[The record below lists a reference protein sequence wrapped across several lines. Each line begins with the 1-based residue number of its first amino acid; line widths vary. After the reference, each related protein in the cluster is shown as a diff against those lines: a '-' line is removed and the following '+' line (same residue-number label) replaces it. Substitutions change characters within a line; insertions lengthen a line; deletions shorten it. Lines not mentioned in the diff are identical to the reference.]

1 MRRWAALVAS
11 LSSVSAAVACSGG
24 DGDSAPGFCDD
35 SMHEIVELWL
45 GSPVTLTS
53 SGDGRCEIGNVTGR
67 PALVLTDRPRAI
79 VIEEDET
86 DDQFAPPGLDQLAA
100 YLTERLD
107 PDPATTETLATL
119 QTFDPEGSIV
129 ADCGFHLTA
138 GDGAVSIR
146 GRPSQ
151 VDVAPIERGTFSAG
165 ETQRVVLQVLFGSD
179 LPGQGCS
186 DLADENIE
194 PVIDAVW
201 PATAQAARFVPPP
214 EGSGCRGDAS
224 MAVTALT
231 AIAPNGAR
239 VALGDVVLRN
249 EGYGWVSLIPAFAC
263 GDGTLEFGF
272 YSGGCAPTFVGVAGS
287 SASREGAECFADAV
301 EAGTPATWDLVETTE
316 EGAPI
321 ATRYAYDGSVIVVTR
336 DATADVFGTP
346 VVTVERCGLV
356 DLDGDRLEPR
366 ACQPSE
372 GPGFRNASIVS
383 GDGAIVR
390 PDMYGTATVE
400 PNVVARGSTI
410 QITPDGVVDRVCGR
424 FARVYSSISFRAE
437 GQITEDGSYVEQ
449 SVSTEPPC
457 DPPPSD
463 EPIVLTIPDTIPVG
477 QWIVCVGGLV
487 EEGCGTMLVR

>member
-11 LSSVSAAVACSGG
+11 LSMVSTAVACSGDEG
-24 DGDSAPGFCDD
+24 GSSSGFCDD
-35 SMHEIVELWL
+35 SMQEIVELWL
-45 GSPVTLTS
+45 GSPVTLTAN
-53 SGDGRCEIGNVTGR
+53 GDDRCEIGNVTGR
-67 PALVLTDRPRAI
+67 PTLVLTAEPRAI
-79 VIEEDET
+79 VIEEDE
-86 DDQFAPPGLDQLAA
+86 DDSEIAPPGLDLLAV

-107 PDPATTETLATL
+107 PGSATTERLAL
-119 QTFDPEGSIV
+119 LETFDPQASIV
-129 ADCGFHLTA
+129 ADCGFQLTA
-138 GDGAVSIR
+138 GEGAVSVR

-151 VDVAPIERGTFSAG
+151 LDVAPIERGTFNAG
-165 ETQRVVLQVLFGSD
+165 ESQRVVLRVQFGSD

-201 PATAQAARFVPPP
+201 PATAQETRFVPPP
-214 EGSGCRGDAS
+214 EGQGCSGSAS

-249 EGYGWVSLIPAFAC
+249 TGYGWVSLIPGFAC
-263 GDGTLEFGF
+263 GDGALEFGF
-272 YSGGCAPTFVGVAGS
+272 YPGGCAPTFEGIAGS
-287 SASREGAECFADAV
+287 SASRKGAECFADAV
-301 EAGTPATWDLVETTE
+301 SAGTPVTWDLVETTE

-346 VVTVERCGLV
+346 VVTVDRCGLV
-356 DLDGDRLEPR
+356 ELDGDRLEPR
-366 ACQPSE
+366 ACEPSE
-372 GPGFRNASIVS
+372 GPGFRNASLVP

-390 PDMYGTATVE
+390 PDLYGTATVE
-400 PNVVARGSTI
+400 PNVVATGAAI

-424 FARVYSSISFRAE
+424 FARVYSPVSFRAK
-437 GQITEDGSYVEQ
+437 GQITEDGSFVEQ
-449 SVSTEPPC
+449 SFSTEPPC

-463 EPIVLTIPDTIPVG
+463 EPLEFRIPDTIPAG

-487 EEGCGTMLVR
+487 EEGCATVLVR

>member
-1 MRRWAALVAS
+1 MQEV
-11 LSSVSAAVACSGG
+11 
-24 DGDSAPGFCDD
+24 
-35 SMHEIVELWL
+35 VELWL

-53 SGDGRCEIGNVTGR
+53 NGDDRCEIGNVTGR
-67 PALVLTDRPRAI
+67 PTLVLTDEPRAI
-79 VIEEDET
+79 VIEEDHSDIEV
-86 DDQFAPPGLDQLAA
+86 APPGLDLLAS

-107 PDPATTETLATL
+107 PGSATTEGLAEL
-119 QTFDPEGSIV
+119 ETFDPQGSIV
-129 ADCGFHLTA
+129 ADCGFQLTA
-138 GDGAVSIR
+138 GEGAVSIR

-151 VDVAPIERGTFSAG
+151 LDVAPIDRGTFSAG
-165 ETQRVVLQVLFGSD
+165 ETQRVVLQVVFGSD

-201 PATAQAARFVPPP
+201 SATAQETRFVPPP
-214 EGSGCRGDAS
+214 EGSGCRGSAS
-224 MAVTALT
+224 MAVTGLT
-231 AIAPNGAR
+231 VIAPNGAR

-263 GDGTLEFGF
+263 GDGALEFGF
-272 YSGGCAPTFVGVAGS
+272 YPGGCTPTFEGIAGS
-287 SASREGAECFADAV
+287 SDSRKGAECFADAV
-301 EAGTPATWDLVETTE
+301 SAGTPATWDLVETTE

-321 ATRYAYDGSVIVVTR
+321 ATRYAYDGSVIVVTH

-346 VVTVERCGLV
+346 VVTVDRCGLV

-372 GPGFRNASIVS
+372 GPGFRNASVVPGGRDI
-383 GDGAIVR
+383 IR
-390 PDMYGTATVE
+390 PEVYGTAMVE
-400 PNVVARGSTI
+400 PNVVARGAVV
-410 QITPDGVVDRVCGR
+410 QITPDGEVDRVCGR
-424 FARVYSSISFRAE
+424 FARVYSPVSFRAE

-487 EEGCGTMLVR
+487 EKGCGTVLVR